1 MKTILLSFFIIVLVG
16 CTSVAKPTIH
26 LHSNGVSEAKL
37 TNLRIKLEKSGYTV
51 ISGHQ
56 DFSHFLFTPLIVVPK
71 DSKFSTPEL
80 QQQITN
86 TLGSIPIV
94 KRGNFKNHKYS
105 GDATILVYIFGETM
119 PPNNSINSLTS
130 FAGTHTRRA
139 ASPLCPTCMRP
150 LLKSYVAWKIK

>member
-1 MKTILLSFFIIVLVG
+1 MKTILLSFFIIILVG

-26 LHSNGVSEAKL
+26 LHSIGVNKTKL
-37 TNLRIKLEKSGYTV
+37 ANLRIKLEKSGYTV
-51 ISGHQ
+51 VTGNQ

-71 DSKFSTPEL
+71 NSKFSTPEL

-94 KRGNFKNHKYS
+94 KRGNFKTIS
-105 GDATILVYIFGETM
+105 IRATILVYIFGETM

-139 ASPLCPTCMRP
+139 ASPLCPTCLRP
-150 LLKSYVAWKIK
+150 LLKS

>member
-1 MKTILLSFFIIVLVG
+1 MSGMKTVLLSFIVIVLAG

-26 LHSNGVSEAKL
+26 LHSDGVSEENL

-51 ISGHQ
+51 VSGNQ

-71 DSKFSTPEL
+71 KSGFNTPEL

-105 GDATILVYIFGETM
+105 GDHIGVYLRGNNAT
-119 PPNNSINSLTS
+119 
-130 FAGTHTRRA
+130 
-139 ASPLCPTCMRP
+139 
-150 LLKSYVAWKIK
+150 

>member
-1 MKTILLSFFIIVLVG
+1 MKTILLSFFIIVLAG

-26 LHSNGVSEAKL
+26 LHSNGVNKTKL

-51 ISGHQ
+51 VSGNQ

-71 DSKFSTPEL
+71 NSKFSTPEL

-105 GDATILVYIFGETM
+105 GDHIGVYLRGNNAT
-119 PPNNSINSLTS
+119 
-130 FAGTHTRRA
+130 
-139 ASPLCPTCMRP
+139 
-150 LLKSYVAWKIK
+150 